1 MSKLDFPK
9 ARYEAGVQGFG
20 NGSFAYLQP
29 DGGWGLSNSGLV
41 TSDGDAFLI
50 DTMFDYAH
58 TRAMLES
65 FRRASDAKIRTL
77 FNTHHNGDHCY
88 GNALVEGAEIIATEA
103 AKTAMTHETPAGLA
117 GLMKAAP
124 KLGLTDEYFLH
135 CFERFEFD
143 DIDAKFPDHTFHGT
157 LTRHVGAKTVELIEV
172 GPAHTG
178 GDAIAYVPEDKTV
191 FTGDILF
198 IEGHPILWAGPVENW
213 IAACDTIVAMDAE
226 VIVPGHGPVTDKK
239 GVARVRDYLVY
250 IRREAKK
257 RYDAGMGALEAARD
271 ISFADFSNWG
281 DAERIAVNTATLY
294 REFGAKDVPSDAATL
309 FGWMAQIWN
318 DRKGKHP

>member
-1 MSKLDFPK
+1 MSTLSFPK
-9 ARYEAGVQGFG
+9 ARYEAGVADFG
-20 NGSFAYLQP
+20 NGSFGYLQP

-41 TSDGDAFLI
+41 TSDGEALLI

-65 FRRASDAKIRTL
+65 FRRASGAKIRTL

-88 GNALVEGAEIIATEA
+88 GNALVEGAEIIATEGA
-103 AKTAMTHETPAGLA
+103 RTAMTHETPEGLA
-117 GLMKAAP
+117 RLMKAAP
-124 KLGLTDEYFLH
+124 GMGLTGEYFLH
-135 CFERFEFD
+135 CFSRYRFD
-143 DIDAKFPDHTFHGT
+143 GIDAKLPDHTFHGN
-157 LTRHVGAKTVELIEV
+157 LTRQVGSKKVELIEV

-178 GDAIAYVPEDKTV
+178 GDAIAYVPADKAV

-198 IEGHPILWAGPVENW
+198 IEGHPILWAGPVGNW
-213 IAACDTIVAMDAE
+213 IDACEKIEAMDAE
-226 VIVPGHGPVTDKK
+226 VIVPGHGPITDKR
-239 GVARVRDYLVY
+239 GVARVREYLAY
-250 IRREAKK
+250 IRDEAKR

-281 DAERIAVNTATLY
+281 DSERIAVNTATLY
-294 REFGAKDVPSDAATL
+294 REFGAEDVPSDAATL

-318 DRKGKHP
+318 AKKGSRP

>member
-1 MSKLDFPK
+1 MSTLTFPK
-9 ARYEAGVQGFG
+9 ARYEPGVVGFG

-58 TRAMLES
+58 TRAMLDG
-65 FRRASDAKIRTL
+65 FKRASGAKIRTL

-88 GNALVEGAEIIATEA
+88 GNALVDGAQIVATEGAKIA
-103 AKTAMTHETPAGLA
+103 MGHETPDGLA
-117 GLMKAAP
+117 RLMKVAP
-124 KLGLTDEYFLH
+124 GMGLTGEYFLH
-135 CFERFEFD
+135 CFGRYHFD
-143 DIDAKFPDHTFHGT
+143 DIDAKLPDQTFHGR
-157 LTRHVGAKTVELIEV
+157 LTKHVGAKTVELIEV

-178 GDAIAYVPEDKTV
+178 GDAIAYVSADKAV

-198 IEGHPILWAGPVENW
+198 IEGHPIVWAGPIGNW
-213 IAACDTIVAMDAE
+213 IAACEMIEGMEAD
-226 VIVPGHGPVTDKK
+226 VIVPGHGPLTDKH
-239 GVARVRDYLVY
+239 GVSRVREYLAY
-250 IRREAKK
+250 IRDEAKK

-281 DAERIAVNTATLY
+281 DSERIAVNTATLY
-294 REFGAKDVPSDAATL
+294 REFGATDTPSDAATL

-318 DRKGKHP
+318 DKKGKRA

>member
-1 MSKLDFPK
+1 
-9 ARYEAGVQGFG
+9 
-20 NGSFAYLQP
+20 
-29 DGGWGLSNSGLV
+29 
-41 TSDGDAFLI
+41 
-50 DTMFDYAH
+50 
-58 TRAMLES
+58 
-65 FRRASDAKIRTL
+65 
-77 FNTHHNGDHCY
+77 
-88 GNALVEGAEIIATEA
+88 
-103 AKTAMTHETPAGLA
+103 
-117 GLMKAAP
+117 
-124 KLGLTDEYFLH
+124 
-135 CFERFEFD
+135 
-143 DIDAKFPDHTFHGT
+143 
-157 LTRHVGAKTVELIEV
+157 
-172 GPAHTG
+172 
-178 GDAIAYVPEDKTV
+178 VPEDKTV

-271 ISFADFSNWG
+271 ISFADFSHWG